1 MKPKIRLDCKTKHVG
16 NDGTFPL
23 LLRVAYNGNQIYINI
38 GMSIQEKFYDKRKKI
53 VEDKKGAS
61 TYLNHIEKHRGK
73 ILDIFN
79 EYERNGKV
87 VNLYKIR
94 EEYLFQLGK
103 VDSICFY
110 EYVKETIA
118 EEKKLNLLKEKTL
131 YNYEREMEILQ
142 EYSPKLSI
150 HDIDKPFLEN
160 HESYLLNT
168 LKRSRNSKFHAMC
181 FIRKYTL
188 KLYKAGKIKN
198 YAFNDYI
205 VGSPEIGESTYLET
219 DELIRLHDLYDSGDL
234 LNIVRTAKSK
244 YTKYKTFQ
252 LGEKYQEVLKYYL
265 ASCYC
270 GLRHSDIKTLSVNSI
285 QNGNIVKQ
293 MKKGR
298 KGVLKTV
305 RIPIRKRFSSLL
317 DLKSNNFA
325 FGVKVKENSQTNKYM
340 KAIAEV
346 AGINKNLTFHS
357 ARHTFAINSLLLGI
371 SIEVISDILGHSEI
385 KTTQRYARVVDSL
398 KNQEMNK
405 WDKIAK
411 KDALSYDND
420 IEINCPNCNLLVMK
434 FNKSA
439 LNINKIPCSCQN
451 CSEKFVY
458 NLKENRIESHEIFAY
473 NLSVN

>member
-1 MKPKIRLDCKTKHVG
+1 MKPKISLDCKTNHVG
-16 NDGTFPL
+16 KDGTFPL
-23 LLRVAYNGNQIYINI
+23 LLRVTYNSEQIYINI
-38 GMSIQEKFYDKRKKI
+38 GMSIQERFYNKDKKI
-53 VEDKKGAS
+53 VYDVKGSS
-61 TYLNHIEKHRGK
+61 TYINHIVKHREK
-73 ILDIFN
+73 ILDIFY
-79 EYERNGKV
+79 EYEKNGKV
-87 VNLYKIR
+87 VNLHKIR
-94 EEYLFQLGK
+94 EEYFFKLGK
-103 VDSICFY
+103 VDSSCFH

-118 EEKKLNLLKEKTL
+118 EEKELNLLKEKTL

-150 HDIDKPFLEN
+150 HDIDKSFLEKY
-160 HESYLLNT
+160 ESHLLNI
-168 LKRSRNSKFHAMC
+168 LIRSRNSKFHAMTC
-181 FIRKYTL
+181 IRKYTL
-188 KLYKAGKIKN
+188 RLFKEGKIKN

-205 VGSPEIGESTYLET
+205 VGSPEIGEPTYLET
-219 DELIRLHDLYDSGDL
+219 EELIRLHDLYDSGEL
-234 LNIVRTAKSK
+234 LKIVRTAKSK
-244 YTKYKTFQ
+244 YAKYKTFA
-252 LGEKYQEVLKYYL
+252 LGEKYQEVLKCYL

-285 QNGNIVKQ
+285 QNCNIVKK

-340 KAIAEV
+340 KAIAEI

-371 SIEVISDILGHSEI
+371 PIEVISDILGHSEI

-411 KDALSYDND
+411 KDTIAYDND
-420 IEINCPNCNLLVMK
+420 IEINCPNCNILVMK
-434 FNKSA
+434 FNKIV

-458 NLKENRIESHEIFAY
+458 NLKENRIEADEIFTY
-473 NLSVN
+473 SLSVN